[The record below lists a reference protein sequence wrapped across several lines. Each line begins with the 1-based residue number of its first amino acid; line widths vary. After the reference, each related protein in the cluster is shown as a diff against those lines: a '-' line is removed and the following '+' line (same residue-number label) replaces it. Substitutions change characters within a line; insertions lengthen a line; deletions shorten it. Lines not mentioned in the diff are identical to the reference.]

1 MINRN
6 TPRFADIKLENG
18 VRLRYAEQGNKEG
31 LPVILLHGYSDSSF
45 SYSRVMPLMDAR
57 YRVFALDQRG
67 HGESDRPVSGY
78 KFADFAS
85 DVLAFMDAKN
95 LSKAIIVG
103 HSMGSF
109 VAQHIALSVPKRIE
123 KLILIGSATTI
134 HNNAVLD
141 LQKEVDDLEDPVPI
155 DFIREFQY
163 GTAFQKL
170 PEDFMN
176 RIIAE
181 SLKLPANVWHEAMKG
196 MLAADSKSELGKIK
210 VPTLILWGEK
220 DSIFPRSEQD
230 ALLSAIPDSA
240 LKVYEKVGHNPHWE
254 KPKLFVKD
262 VEKFLNGG
270 N

>member
-6 TPRFADIKLENG
+6 TSRFADIKLENG
-18 VRLRYAEQGNKEG
+18 VRLRYAEQGNKEA

-45 SYSRVMPLMDAR
+45 SYSRVMLLMDAR

-85 DVLAFMDAKN
+85 DVLKFMDAKN
-95 LSKAIIVG
+95 LSKAILVG

-109 VAQHIALSVPKRIE
+109 VAQHIAVNAPERVD
-123 KLILIGSATTI
+123 KLILIGSAATI
-134 HNNAVLD
+134 HNNVVLD
-141 LQKEVDDLEDPVPI
+141 LQKEVGSLEDPVPI
-155 DFIREFQY
+155 DFIREFQS
-163 GTAFQKL
+163 GTVFQKL
-170 PEDFMN
+170 PDAFFD
-176 RIIAE
+176 RVIDE
-181 SLKLPANVWHEAMKG
+181 SKKLPARVWREAMKG

-210 VPTLILWGEK
+210 APTLILWGDKET
-220 DSIFPRSEQD
+220 IFSRSEQD
-230 ALLSAIPDSA
+230 ALLSAIPDSS
-240 LKVYEKVGHNPHWE
+240 LKVYEDVGHNPHWE
-254 KPKLFVKD
+254 KPKIFVKD